1 MEESWGWGGIKTTTT
16 TVLIAVIIYRPP
28 HSEADDLIRETVPDK
43 RCSIRKRP
51 LTK

>member
-1 MEESWGWGGIKTTTT
+1 MGGGRGRGGIGTTAT

-28 HSEADDLIRETVPDK
+28 HSEADNLISETVPDK
-43 RCSIRKRP
+43 RCSIRKRS